1 MLGYI
6 NYTHMMKYFAATENN
21 TCKSYLI
28 VWRQHYIYN
37 LSEKALQKVKTL
49 ISTIKTC
56 IKKYWHKTHKNYN
69 NGYH

>member
-21 TCKSYLI
+21 ICKSYLI

-37 LSEKALQKVKTL
+37 LNGKASLK
-49 ISTIKTC
+49 C
-56 IKKYWHKTHKNYN
+56 INTDLNY
-69 NGYH
+69 

>member
-37 LSEKALQKVKTL
+37 FNGKASLK
-49 ISTIKTC
+49 C
-56 IKKYWHKTHKNYN
+56 KNTDLNY
-69 NGYH
+69 